1 MFLKVTPSII
11 ITHMGYQ
18 QRLFDASARKSDA
31 APISQTHT
39 ELPFGM
45 FAFGAKPRIQQS
57 RKEKQSRSQLEAAHL

>member
-45 FAFGAKPRIQQS
+45 FAFRC
-57 RKEKQSRSQLEAAHL
+57 